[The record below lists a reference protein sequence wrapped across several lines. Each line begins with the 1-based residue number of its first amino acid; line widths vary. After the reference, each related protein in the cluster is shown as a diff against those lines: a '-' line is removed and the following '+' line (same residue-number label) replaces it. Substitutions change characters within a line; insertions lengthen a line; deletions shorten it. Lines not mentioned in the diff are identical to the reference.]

1 MVPEFLS
8 RPSTVCV
15 CDDGKCFTVLGY
27 TFQITFVD
35 AILKSIAT
43 PFVQKYFFPTPP
55 QLENCLR
62 KRLPNESQM
71 GKEKGERRTE
81 LQTNCTNTS
90 QIVNSS
96 LPTGPECREKKISS
110 AKI

>member
-15 CDDGKCFTVLGY
+15 CDDGKCFKVLGY

-43 PFVQKYFFPTPP
+43 PFVQKYFFPHTTSAGEL
-55 QLENCLR
+55 LEEKSPKWVSDG
-62 KRLPNESQM
+62 KREG
-71 GKEKGERRTE
+71 GKE
-81 LQTNCTNTS
+81 NWTS
-90 QIVNSS
+90 N
-96 LPTGPECREKKISS
+96 
-110 AKI
+110 